1 MSIPYLTDGYV
12 TDLMQLVEGQHP
24 VSGVS
29 EIYGAVDRF
38 HFKNHKGEMKVLSD
52 PDCIVE
58 LKKLATEY
66 AESMNSVLKMI
77 KKHASQCRSDRHLKL
92 ILFITLRYNSRRN
105 LLVMK
110 DRERVTGFQ
119 FKLHDEYGW
128 MVPMDNSS
136 SPKEFPTFISKDH
149 FVAGE
154 RIPVEK
160 CFQPDKLRGGT
171 NFMLR
176 LPYLEEV
183 QADNI
188 NSLLTVFWYVGL
200 FEYIADDNSIPLNIR
215 NLLSMIK
222 KDSYDKFVH
231 VTAVKEMGM
240 TLVSLVSAFMP
251 WLLNSGLVI
260 DSSIPPA
267 GLSVLSLTTALSL
280 TVTLTGDE

>member
-136 SPKEFPTFISKDH
+136 SPKEFPTFIS
-149 FVAGE
+149 
-154 RIPVEK
+154 I
-160 CFQPDKLRGGT
+160 
-171 NFMLR
+171 
-176 LPYLEEV
+176 
-183 QADNI
+183 
-188 NSLLTVFWYVGL
+188 
-200 FEYIADDNSIPLNIR
+200 
-215 NLLSMIK
+215 
-222 KDSYDKFVH
+222 
-231 VTAVKEMGM
+231 
-240 TLVSLVSAFMP
+240 TLWLVSASL
-251 WLLNSGLVI
+251 WRNA
-260 DSSIPPA
+260 SSQTSC
-267 GLSVLSLTTALSL
+267 GVELTSC
-280 TVTLTGDE
+280 